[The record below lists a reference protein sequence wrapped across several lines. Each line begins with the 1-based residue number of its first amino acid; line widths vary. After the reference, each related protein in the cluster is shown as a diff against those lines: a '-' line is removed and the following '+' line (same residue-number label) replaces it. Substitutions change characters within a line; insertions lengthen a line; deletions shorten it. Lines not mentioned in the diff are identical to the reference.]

1 MPKAKPFTK
10 DQILNAMDKTKSVK
24 SAARY
29 LNCSYQ
35 HLKKWMK
42 EFKDS
47 ETGLTLLEV
56 IEGRIDAA
64 HFHPDKLKYRMI
76 EGGYLKE
83 ECNNCGFHES
93 RVLDGKLPLLMHF
106 KDGNKQHYG
115 LNNVHLL
122 CYNC

>member
-47 ETGLTLLEV
+47 ETGLTLFELHKNQSGKG
-56 IEGRIDAA
+56 IPKFLSSTPFR
-64 HFHPDKLKYRMI
+64 K
-76 EGGYLKE
+76 KE
-83 ECNNCGFHES
+83 PVCS
-93 RVLDGKLPLLMHF
+93 
-106 KDGNKQHYG
+106 
-115 LNNVHLL
+115 
-122 CYNC
+122 

>member
-47 ETGLTLLEV
+47 ETGLTLFELHKTKAEKV
-56 IEGRIDAA
+56 
-64 HFHPDKLKYRMI
+64 FLNSYHPPHSERKNQLY
-76 EGGYLKE
+76 
-83 ECNNCGFHES
+83 
-93 RVLDGKLPLLMHF
+93 
-106 KDGNKQHYG
+106 
-115 LNNVHLL
+115 
-122 CYNC
+122 